1 MSDEDPLKILERF
14 HGHLGPYV
22 AIGYKMGAFAREWLG
37 QGKMRCVFLSKIQPP
52 VSCAVDG
59 IQISSGCTMGKG
71 LISAEDKGLVAAEF
85 TMGSKKVR
93 IRLKDHVRQ
102 RVDAQMSH
110 ETERSLAMEM
120 MSMPESELF
129 EVVA

>member
-1 MSDEDPLKILERF
+1 MSNEESLKLMERF

-22 AIGYKMGAFAREWLG
+22 AIGYRMGFMAREWFG
-37 QGKMRCVFLSKIQPP
+37 EGKMRCAFMSKIQPP

-59 IQISSGCTMGKG
+59 IQLSSGCTMGKG
-71 LISAEDKGLVAAEF
+71 TITAEDRGEVAAEF
-85 TMGSKKVR
+85 TMGAKKVR
-93 IRLKDHVRQ
+93 IRLKDSAKARI
-102 RVDAQMSH
+102 DKEMSH
-110 ETERSLAMEM
+110 ETERSLAVEV